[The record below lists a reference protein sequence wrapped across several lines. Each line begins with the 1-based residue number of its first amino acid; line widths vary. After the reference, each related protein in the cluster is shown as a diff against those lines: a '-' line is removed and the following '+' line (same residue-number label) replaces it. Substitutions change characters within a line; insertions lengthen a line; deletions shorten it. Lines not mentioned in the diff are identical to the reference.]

1 MKLRRTLAVAF
12 AGLVA
17 GLVAA
22 LALTLTQLLMRE
34 WFGISPP
41 QEMIPDRFAPTLD
54 VDRFV
59 ELVNQ
64 YGYNDLKRFGIQ
76 AGLTGVLAVGTLVG
90 IAYALVSESAAS
102 RTSRRWW
109 FGLSGRGLAFVGI
122 AFAALYVGSLI
133 VLWPTLDTNH
143 RGLPPSDTRWATAG
157 GYCAAFALYAVVL
170 VAVYRLLVRRAT
182 PA

>member
-1 MKLRRTLAVAF
+1 MTLRRTLAVAF

-34 WFGISPP
+34 WFGI
-41 QEMIPDRFAPTLD
+41 APTLD
-54 VDRFV
+54 VNRFV

-90 IAYALVSESAAS
+90 IGYALVTERAAS
-102 RTSRRWW
+102 PPHWPAATTASATSSR
-109 FGLSGRGLAFVGI
+109 
-122 AFAALYVGSLI
+122 
-133 VLWPTLDTNH
+133 
-143 RGLPPSDTRWATAG
+143 SDERSS
-157 GYCAAFALYAVVL
+157 CAAEPSP
-170 VAVYRLLVRRAT
+170 AT
-182 PA
+182 ETS